1 MSYFNYQ
8 SKKIY
13 YSEQGK
19 GKPAVFLHGNAV
31 SSRMFEPLLQLYTD
45 NFRVILVDFLGHG
58 QSDRLVKFPV
68 DLWME
73 EASQTI
79 ALLEHLQYGKVSLV
93 GTSGGAWVAI
103 NAALRRPDLVD
114 RIVAD
119 SFDGRALAED
129 FAENLLKER
138 AQAKQDEFA
147 AGFSEWCQGKDWEQI
162 VDLDTESLIK
172 CAEEKRRL
180 FCRPLDELENP
191 LLLMGSKE
199 DDMIRKDFL
208 AEYQA
213 IMGLTGAKICVY
225 DTGFHPAIV
234 SNAEQAA
241 VEIKLFLVAD

>member
-1 MSYFNYQ
+1 MHT
-8 SKKIY
+8 K
-13 YSEQGK
+13 
-19 GKPAVFLHGNAV
+19 
-31 SSRMFEPLLQLYTD
+31 
-45 NFRVILVDFLGHG
+45 
-58 QSDRLVKFPV
+58 
-68 DLWME
+68 
-73 EASQTI
+73 
-79 ALLEHLQYGKVSLV
+79 
-93 GTSGGAWVAI
+93 TSGGCIQCAEESCIVRKIHESLQCSASRGI
-103 NAALRRPDLVD
+103 
-114 RIVAD
+114 RIL
-119 SFDGRALAED
+119 GGIE
-129 FAENLLKER
+129 
-138 AQAKQDEFA
+138 
-147 AGFSEWCQGKDWEQI
+147 FSEWCQGKDWEQI

-191 LLLMGSKE
+191 LLFMGSKE